1 MPEAPDRSLRA
12 TTVAVL
18 SDVHGNATALA
29 AVLGELERER
39 PELVV
44 FGGDLTWGP
53 QPSETLALVRAM
65 DVPTAFVRG
74 NADRAVAECSERERA
89 ARGEGESLTPRE
101 RWMVERH
108 DESARAFLKGFAE
121 SVVVEVEGLGAV
133 RICHGSP
140 RSDEEIV
147 TRATPEA
154 RVREFMEGVPERVL
168 VTAHT
173 HLQFDREV
181 AGIRSL
187 NAGSV
192 GMPYAEERG
201 AYWALLGPDVS
212 PRRTDYDLDEA
223 ARRYRA
229 TGDPLKEE
237 MVSLLFSPPSP
248 EELIAHGES
257 VVFSG

>member
-1 MPEAPDRSLRA
+1 MPCRKRRTARSARL
-12 TTVAVL
+12 L
-18 SDVHGNATALA
+18 SDVHGNATALES
-29 AVLGELERER
+29 VLAELERER

-53 QPSETLALVRAM
+53 EPAETLALVRAM

-74 NADRAVAECSERERA
+74 NAERAVAECTERA

-108 DESARAFLKGFAE
+108 DEPARAFLKRFAE
-121 SVVVEVEGLGAV
+121 SVVVEVPGLGAV

-147 TRATPEA
+147 TPATPEA

-201 AYWALLGPDVS
+201 AYWALLGPDVWL
-212 PRRTDYDLDEA
+212 RRTDYDLGEA

>member
-1 MPEAPDRSLRA
+1 MPETPAPALRA
-12 TTVAVL
+12 ATLAIL
-18 SDVHGNATALA
+18 SDVHGNATALEG
-29 AVLGELERER
+29 VLAEVDSVHPDLI
-39 PELVV
+39 V

-53 QPSETLALVRAM
+53 EPAETLVLVQALEI
-65 DVPTAFVRG
+65 PTAFVRG
-74 NADRAVAECSERERA
+74 NADRAVSECADRA
-89 ARGEGESLTPRE
+89 ACGDESLRPRE

-108 DESARAFLKGFAE
+108 DKAALAFLAGFAE
-121 SVVVEVEGLGAV
+121 SVVVDVEGLGAV
-133 RICHGSP
+133 RVCHGSP

-147 TRATPEA
+147 TSATPEA

-173 HLQFDREV
+173 HLQFDRQV

-192 GMPYAEERG
+192 GMPYAEEPG
-201 AYWALLGPDVS
+201 AYWALLGPDVEL
-212 PRRTDYDLDEA
+212 RRTDYGLAEA

-229 TGDPLKEE
+229 TDDPLAEE
-237 MVSLLFSPPSP
+237 MVELLLSPPSP

>member
-1 MPEAPDRSLRA
+1 MTGETDSTFRA

-18 SDVHGNATALA
+18 SDVHGNATALE
-29 AVLGELERER
+29 AVLTELERER
-39 PELVV
+39 PDLVV

-53 QPSETLALVRAM
+53 EPSATLALVHAM

-74 NADRAVAECSERERA
+74 NAERALAECSERA

-108 DESARAFLKGFAE
+108 DDAARMFLAGFAE
-121 SVVVEVEGLGAV
+121 SVVVEVDGLGAV
-133 RICHGSP
+133 RVCHGSP

-147 TRATPEA
+147 TPATPET

-229 TGDPLKEE
+229 TDDPLAEE
-237 MVSLLFSPPSP
+237 MVSLLLTPPSAD
-248 EELIAHGES
+248 ELIAHGES

>member
-1 MPEAPDRSLRA
+1 VPGTSDRPLRA

-18 SDVHGNATALA
+18 SDVHGNATALE
-29 AVLGELERER
+29 AVLAEVEGEQ
-39 PELVV
+39 PDLVV

-53 QPSETLALVRAM
+53 EPSETIALVQALEI
-65 DVPTAFVRG
+65 PTAFVSG
-74 NADRAVAECSERERA
+74 NAERAVRECTERA
-89 ARGEGESLTPRE
+89 DRGESESLTLRE
-101 RWMVERH
+101 RWMVGRH
-108 DESARAFLKGFAE
+108 DDARRFLAGFSE
-121 SVVVEVEGLGAV
+121 SVVVEVGGLGAV
-133 RICHGSP
+133 RVCHGSP

-147 TRATPEA
+147 TPETPEA
-154 RVREFMEGVPERVL
+154 RVREFMAGVPERVL

-192 GMPYAEERG
+192 GMPYADERG
-201 AYWALLGPDVS
+201 AYWALLGAEVS
-212 PRRTDYDLDEA
+212 LRRTDYDLDEA

-229 TGDPLKEE
+229 TDDPLREE

>member
-1 MPEAPDRSLRA
+1 VPEAPDRSLRA

-18 SDVHGNATALA
+18 SDVHGNATALE
-29 AVLGELERER
+29 AVLAELERER
-39 PELVV
+39 PDLVV

-53 QPSETLALVRAM
+53 EPAETLALVQAM

-74 NADRAVAECSERERA
+74 NAERVVAECTERT
-89 ARGEGESLTPRE
+89 ARGEGGSLTPRA

-108 DESARAFLKGFAE
+108 DEAARAFLAGFAG
-121 SVVVEVEGLGAV
+121 SVVVEVETLGAV
-133 RICHGSP
+133 RVCHGSP

-147 TRATPEA
+147 TPATPQA
-154 RVREFMEGVPERVL
+154 RVREFMEGVPECVL

-212 PRRTDYDLDEA
+212 LRRTEYDLDEA

-229 TGDPLKEE
+229 TDDPLKEE
-237 MVSLLFSPPSP
+237 MVSLLFSAPAP
-248 EELIAHGES
+248 EELIAHGEA